1 MSRLIARPK
10 LLLAAIA
17 AASLSFIPP
26 APNVGSVPKKSA
38 AGGPNVVVSDGPL
51 RVTAV
56 SLERRPRGPADA
68 GGDFSQC
75 TYRVS
80 VENVSGKVMRGYALR
95 SQTVEGPPSVGV
107 VYFDA
112 DRQTLRPGESKAEV
126 MTHMLPEAATVE
138 SLSVTVG
145 YVNFDDGTTW
155 GPGQE

>member
-26 APNVGSVPKKSA
+26 APNAGSSSKRSA
-38 AGGPNVVVSDGPL
+38 AGGPQVLVSDGPL

-56 SLERRPRGPADA
+56 SLEKRPRGPANA

-80 VENVSGKVMRGYALR
+80 VENVSGKVVRGYALR

-107 VYFDA
+107 VYPDA

-126 MTHMLPEAATVE
+126 MTHVLPETANVE
-138 SLSVTVG
+138 NLSVTVG
-145 YVNFDDGTTW
+145 HVNFDDGTTW
-155 GPGQE
+155 GPDQE